1 VADLVMTLFEEYAA
15 RFERGEQPDLRTYL
29 ERAGDD
35 REELASLVDTWL
47 VVAPAP
53 EPDEEAVALTQA
65 WIAGEPPLV
74 ALRARRGLRRAE
86 IVDRIIEHFSLDPA
100 KRQKVARYYHEV
112 ETGQLAPSPRIRDA
126 LAAIFGRALPDWRVR
141 PLDVQPAY
149 HRVATQAAPA
159 PAAHAIEAVEEPRDE
174 VDELFRGSP

>member
-86 IVDRIIEHFSLDPA
+86 IVDRIIERFSLDPA

-126 LAAIFGRALPDWRVR
+126 LATIFGQTGLTWKAR
-141 PLDVQPAY
+141 PLSAEPAY
-149 HRVATQAAPA
+149 YRAVEVVAAPQS
-159 PAAHAIEAVEEPRDE
+159 HVVEEPWDE
-174 VDELFRGSP
+174 IDALFRGHP